1 MAEIYSVIG
10 HPLPPIQIFHPPAQQ
25 QQRSAQGLW
34 RNQQPQPA
42 SFQQAQQQPRAT
54 PPVTTQRTGTR
65 RKRLSNLAAANGNTN
80 SSSGSFGNGS
90 GNGGYQGNGGFGQQQ
105 QQQQPQQQQ
114 QQQQRTPDT
123 RTPQEKYNDACREL
137 AVMQRQ
143 SVPSQSP
150 HPYINGR
157 QTYYYDKQNP
167 LCVGCGEHGHQKRD
181 CNGNPLP
188 LPEQQ
193 ISEGRPQQQGR
204 FAKTG
209 TLWQQ
214 QAPQAQQ
221 HQQPAVQQQAPAKVN
236 NAEIVYH
243 QAQIDTAGSS
253 KGYLTV
259 ADEAEEMPFA
269 AVDIGTPPPPEVNA
283 VIECN
288 MAGEDGEEED
298 ADEDLQATRERI
310 MTRVMETMNI
320 TSKRQR
326 TDEGEDNSSVPYRR
340 LASAAQQEPQFV
352 QGHYP
357 APDPST
363 IIKKRKKRTRQA
375 PGPITGMLNKLPL
388 SLLPWFAE
396 ELKRK
401 ISRPR
406 SPKKK
411 RAAAEAM
418 APPAPAP
425 AQQSVQQPVPAPQ
438 AAPQPAPTG
447 PCQRPIAIPTALRPH
462 SLPPAPAAE
471 DEILSTRDATKQN
484 PAALRVP
491 PPKVKGMRSQFV
503 EVIDEAD
510 MQELLSSQPE
520 AESYHVTASFAVNT
534 ATANSPEEDLKH
546 WATTKTSLATVR
558 AFRLPAK
565 LTAIGSKK
573 VATIPQ
579 D

>member
-1 MAEIYSVIG
+1 
-10 HPLPPIQIFHPPAQQ
+10 
-25 QQRSAQGLW
+25 
-34 RNQQPQPA
+34 
-42 SFQQAQQQPRAT
+42 
-54 PPVTTQRTGTR
+54 
-65 RKRLSNLAAANGNTN
+65 
-80 SSSGSFGNGS
+80 
-90 GNGGYQGNGGFGQQQ
+90 
-105 QQQQPQQQQ
+105 
-114 QQQQRTPDT
+114 
-123 RTPQEKYNDACREL
+123 
-137 AVMQRQ
+137 MQRQ

-269 AVDIGTPPPPEVNA
+269 AVDIGTPAPPEVNA

-288 MAGEDGEEED
+288 M
-298 ADEDLQATRERI
+298 
-310 MTRVMETMNI
+310 
-320 TSKRQR
+320 
-326 TDEGEDNSSVPYRR
+326 
-340 LASAAQQEPQFV
+340 
-352 QGHYP
+352 
-357 APDPST
+357 
-363 IIKKRKKRTRQA
+363 
-375 PGPITGMLNKLPL
+375 
-388 SLLPWFAE
+388 LLPWFAE

-546 WATTKTSLATVR
+546 WATTKTSLAT
-558 AFRLPAK
+558 ATGQAHCHRLEEGSND
-565 LTAIGSKK
+565 TARLSNCRPRLHAQHHLSDLRK
-573 VATIPQ
+573 AM
-579 D
+579 DL